1 MKDKQYMNDEMFD
14 ELVESMKEAGS
25 ISKGEAEPSRV
36 FSYSPMNIK
45 EIREKS
51 SDDLKKTMDEMK
63 VELFDLRFARA
74 TGSIE
79 NPMRIRELK
88 KSIARIL
95 TVLHE
100 REAKEG

>member
-1 MKDKQYMNDEMFD
+1 
-14 ELVESMKEAGS
+14 
-25 ISKGEAEPSRV
+25 
-36 FSYSPMNIK
+36 MNIK

-51 SDDLKKTMDEMK
+51 SEDLKKTLDEMK
-63 VELFDLRFARA
+63 AELFDLRFARA

-100 REAKEG
+100 RESK

>member
-1 MKDKQYMNDEMFD
+1 
-14 ELVESMKEAGS
+14 
-25 ISKGEAEPSRV
+25 
-36 FSYSPMNIK
+36 MNIK
-45 EIREKS
+45 EVREKS
-51 SDDLKKTMDEMK
+51 SEDLKKSLEEMK

-100 REAKEG
+100 RESE

>member
-1 MKDKQYMNDEMFD
+1 
-14 ELVESMKEAGS
+14 
-25 ISKGEAEPSRV
+25 
-36 FSYSPMNIK
+36 MNIK
-45 EIREKS
+45 EIREKK
-51 SDDLKKTMDEMK
+51 SDDLKKTLDEMK

>member
-1 MKDKQYMNDEMFD
+1 
-14 ELVESMKEAGS
+14 
-25 ISKGEAEPSRV
+25 
-36 FSYSPMNIK
+36 MNIK
-45 EIREKS
+45 EVREKS
-51 SDDLKKTMDEMK
+51 SADLQKTLEEMK

-95 TVLHE
+95 TVLQE
-100 REAKEG
+100 RESEVKEG

>member
-1 MKDKQYMNDEMFD
+1 
-14 ELVESMKEAGS
+14 
-25 ISKGEAEPSRV
+25 
-36 FSYSPMNIK
+36 MNIK
-45 EIREKS
+45 EVREKS
-51 SDDLKKTMDEMK
+51 SDDLKKTVDEMK
-63 VELFDLRFARA
+63 AELFDLRFARA

-100 REAKEG
+100 RESEVKEG

>member
-1 MKDKQYMNDEMFD
+1 
-14 ELVESMKEAGS
+14 
-25 ISKGEAEPSRV
+25 
-36 FSYSPMNIK
+36 MNIR

-51 SDDLKKTMDEMK
+51 SEDLKKTLDEMK

-88 KSIARIL
+88 RFMFAISDYSISRNFSNIL
-95 TVLHE
+95 
-100 REAKEG
+100 

>member
-1 MKDKQYMNDEMFD
+1 
-14 ELVESMKEAGS
+14 
-25 ISKGEAEPSRV
+25 
-36 FSYSPMNIK
+36 MNIK
-45 EIREKS
+45 EIREKTS
-51 SDDLKKTMDEMK
+51 EDLKKTLDEMK

-95 TVLHE
+95 TVLHD
-100 REAKEG
+100 REGK

>member
-1 MKDKQYMNDEMFD
+1 
-14 ELVESMKEAGS
+14 
-25 ISKGEAEPSRV
+25 
-36 FSYSPMNIK
+36 MNIK
-45 EIREKS
+45 EVREKS
-51 SDDLKKTMDEMK
+51 SEELLKSLDDMK

-95 TVLHE
+95 TVLRE
-100 REAKEG
+100 RKGEAK

>member
-1 MKDKQYMNDEMFD
+1 
-14 ELVESMKEAGS
+14 
-25 ISKGEAEPSRV
+25 
-36 FSYSPMNIK
+36 MNIK
-45 EIREKS
+45 EIRDKS
-51 SDDLKKTMDEMK
+51 SEDLQKTLEDMK

-74 TGSIE
+74 TGSID

-100 REAKEG
+100 RESEVKEG

>member
-1 MKDKQYMNDEMFD
+1 
-14 ELVESMKEAGS
+14 
-25 ISKGEAEPSRV
+25 
-36 FSYSPMNIK
+36 MNIK

-51 SDDLKKTMDEMK
+51 SEDLKKTLDEMK

-79 NPMRIRELK
+79 NPMCIRELK

-95 TVLHE
+95 TVLHD
-100 REAKEG
+100 REGK